1 MNSPMIYSDA
11 ISNAVQCA
19 LADGNEITEI
29 SEGWTKVRQVVHM
42 RKPLTKTVREQ
53 ISHLLLRHWT
63 TEPTPHNKAEEGFSD
78 DVEKVAVTFPR

>member
-11 ISNAVQCA
+11 IAKAVQCA
-19 LADGNEITEI
+19 LADGNEIAEI

-42 RKPLTKTVREQ
+42 RKPLTKAVREQ
-53 ISHLLLRHWT
+53 ISHSLLSHWT
-63 TEPTPHNKAEEGFSD
+63 TGPTPHNKAEEGFSD